1 MEQELYTLPL
11 REFVRLHPAGRDFLK
26 SYGLE
31 DLNMELPFCD
41 AVEQAQPESLREMGL
56 DPLKLADLLLAL
68 VDHASADM
76 SGKIGSI
83 EILGGSDKDGI
94 PEEISL
100 RIESGEVVSIV
111 GPTGSGKSQLLAD
124 IESAACGD
132 TPSGRHVRFDGEG
145 LSDEMRLS
153 LGNRLVAHLT
163 QNMNF
168 K

>member
-83 EILGGSDKDGI
+83 ENFSMMY
-94 PEEISL
+94 SL
-100 RIESGEVVSIV
+100 YKFVSNLFFLSFIV
-111 GPTGSGKSQLLAD
+111 LLNSED
-124 IESAACGD
+124 IEY
-132 TPSGRHVRFDGEG
+132 
-145 LSDEMRLS
+145 
-153 LGNRLVAHLT
+153 
-163 QNMNF
+163 
-168 K
+168 